1 MWEGLW
7 GESDI
12 IYVLKSPL
20 AFLWR
25 MGRRDSSGSK
35 ETSEMLTTQNK
46 QYTKAASPEFLQ
58 ERGDMAG
65 DPAAF
70 HESIVVYQL
79 DKNPVWK
86 KGRKEVKESEKI
98 HGSTEFWKGR
108 VTPTLSQFPQK

>member
-1 MWEGLW
+1 M
-7 GESDI
+7 D
-12 IYVLKSPL
+12 
-20 AFLWR
+20 
-25 MGRRDSSGSK
+25 RRDSSGSK
-35 ETSEMLTTQNK
+35 ETSEMLTAQNK
-46 QYTKAASPEFLQ
+46 QYTKGASLEFLQ

-65 DPAAF
+65 DPTAAF

-86 KGRKEVKESEKI
+86 KGRKEGKESEKI